1 MDDDD
6 DDILQCCIRPTGAE
20 QLILPTRTEDE
31 GKSGYEMD

>member
-6 DDILQCCIRPTGAE
+6 DDILQCFIRPGAE